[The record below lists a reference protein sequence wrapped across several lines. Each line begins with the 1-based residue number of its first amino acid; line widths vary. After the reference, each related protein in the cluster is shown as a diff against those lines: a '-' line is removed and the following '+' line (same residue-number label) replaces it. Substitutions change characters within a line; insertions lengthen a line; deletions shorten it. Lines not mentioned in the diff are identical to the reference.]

1 MVSELLIARREA
13 AWQRLLQANLRCSI
27 LAVAAEQTPPDVL
40 ARARRE
46 YHEAGYEF
54 FHVLRL
60 QQQPATLDVRLNS
73 GGGHAHSRS

>member
-40 ARARRE
+40 ARA
-46 YHEAGYEF
+46 GYEF